1 MSIPE
6 NHRREGVKDG
16 DLVNEELPT
25 EKSLRGALKYRKK
38 SAFFQSESNPG
49 IDSWVPQ
56 DEPSKQVTQISW
68 VLEPNL
74 PSLADFIKTNKNP
87 VFAGFARF
95 AAKATK
101 PLE

>member
-38 SAFFQSESNPG
+38 SALFQSESNPG
-49 IDSWVPQ
+49 GFGYVLKP
-56 DEPSKQVTQISW
+56 ISW
-68 VLEPNL
+68 VLGPNL
-74 PSLADFIKTNKNP
+74 LSLADFIKTNEKP
-87 VFAGFARF
+87 VLAGFAQF
-95 AAKATK
+95 VAKATK